1 MSITL
6 PEPHDGA
13 AGPLLTPED
22 WARSRDRGRVH
33 RARGGGRRWLLFW
46 LLAGPGILAM
56 LDRWTGR
63 AYQGACENCG

>member
-6 PEPHDGA
+6 PEPHDAA
-13 AGPLLTPED
+13 AGPLLTAED

-46 LLAGPGILAM
+46 LLAGPGMCAEPAA
-56 LDRWTGR
+56 DW
-63 AYQGACENCG
+63 CS